1 MLIKKKKM
9 HRYFEILIIIFF
21 LPIILSLLIIIS
33 ILLFYETRG
42 KVIYFSKRIGINSEV
57 FFMPKFR
64 TMRFGTPQVA
74 THLLEKP
81 EQYLTSLGK
90 FLRKTSLD
98 ELPQLISILY
108 GDMSL
113 VGPRPALFNQY
124 DLIEKRKIM
133 GVDKI
138 KPGITGWAQIN
149 GRDDISIDEKIK
161 MDHYYLN
168 KKSIILDVKII
179 FLTILSIFK
188 FKNISH

>member
-1 MLIKKKKM
+1 M
-9 HRYFEILIIIFF
+9 HRYFEILIILFF

-33 ILLFYETRG
+33 FLLFYETRG

-133 GVDKI
+133 GIDKI

-149 GRDDISIDEKIK
+149 GRDDISIDEKVK

>member
-1 MLIKKKKM
+1 M
-9 HRYFEILIIIFF
+9 HRYFEILIILFF

-33 ILLFYETRG
+33 FLLFYETRG

-133 GVDKI
+133 GIDKI

-168 KKSIILDVKII
+168 KKNIILDVKII

-188 FKNISH
+188 FRNISH

>member
-1 MLIKKKKM
+1 M
-9 HRYFEILIIIFF
+9 HRYFEILIILFF

-33 ILLFYETRG
+33 FLLFYETRG

-133 GVDKI
+133 GIDKI

-168 KKSIILDVKII
+168 KKNIILDVKII

>member
-1 MLIKKKKM
+1 MM
-9 HRYFEILIIIFF
+9 HRYFEIFIILFL

-33 ILLFYETRG
+33 LLLFYETRG
-42 KVIYFSKRIGINSEV
+42 KVIYFSKRIGINSEF

-64 TMRFGTPQVA
+64 TMRLETPQVA

-81 EQYLTSLGK
+81 EQYLTSFGK

-133 GVDKI
+133 GIDKI

-179 FLTILSIFK
+179 FLTILNIFK

>member
-1 MLIKKKKM
+1 M
-9 HRYFEILIIIFF
+9 HRYFEVFIILFL

-33 ILLFYETRG
+33 LLLFYETRG
-42 KVIYFSKRIGINSEV
+42 KVIYFSKRIGINSE
-57 FFMPKFR
+57 FFIMPKFR
-64 TMRFGTPQVA
+64 TMRLGTPQVA

-133 GVDKI
+133 GIDKI

-149 GRDDISIDEKIK
+149 GRDDISIDEKVK

-179 FLTILSIFK
+179 FLTILNIFK
-188 FKNISH
+188 FKNIFH

>member
-1 MLIKKKKM
+1 M
-9 HRYFEILIIIFF
+9 HRYFEILIILFF

-33 ILLFYETRG
+33 LLLFYETRG

>member
-1 MLIKKKKM
+1 M
-9 HRYFEILIIIFF
+9 HRYFEILIILFF

-33 ILLFYETRG
+33 LLLFYETRG
-42 KVIYFSKRIGINSEV
+42 KVIYFSKRIGVNSEV

>member
-1 MLIKKKKM
+1 M
-9 HRYFEILIIIFF
+9 HRYFEIFIILFL

-33 ILLFYETRG
+33 LLLFYETRG
-42 KVIYFSKRIGINSEV
+42 KVIYFSKRIGINSEF

-64 TMRFGTPQVA
+64 TMRLETPQVA

-133 GVDKI
+133 GIDKI

-179 FLTILSIFK
+179 FLTILNIFK

>member
-1 MLIKKKKM
+1 M
-9 HRYFEILIIIFF
+9 HRYFEILIILFF

-33 ILLFYETRG
+33 FLLFYETRG

-133 GVDKI
+133 GIDKI

-149 GRDDISIDEKIK
+149 GRDDISIDEKVK

-179 FLTILSIFK
+179 FLTILNIFK

>member
-1 MLIKKKKM
+1 M
-9 HRYFEILIIIFF
+9 HRYFEVFIILFL

-33 ILLFYETRG
+33 LLLFYETRG
-42 KVIYFSKRIGINSEV
+42 KVIYFSKRIGINSEF

-64 TMRFGTPQVA
+64 TMRLGTPQVA

-133 GVDKI
+133 GIDKI

-149 GRDDISIDEKIK
+149 GRDDISIDEKVK

-179 FLTILSIFK
+179 FLTILNIFK